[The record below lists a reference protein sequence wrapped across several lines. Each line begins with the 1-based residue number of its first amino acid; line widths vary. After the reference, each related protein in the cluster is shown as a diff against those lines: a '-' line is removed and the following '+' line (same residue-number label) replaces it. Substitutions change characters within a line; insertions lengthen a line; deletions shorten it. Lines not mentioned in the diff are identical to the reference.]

1 MTHGRDA
8 TPRITWP
15 VLLTVLGPSLAYAIA
30 AVDPLMLT
38 LNLSEVG
45 RGLGVPPS
53 QMGLLAG
60 ASTLVVAA
68 SVLAVGNLGDG
79 YGLKRVLMLGLGA
92 NMVVGVVSALAS
104 SYETLLVMRL
114 LDGLALT
121 VLLGLSLALVSASVP
136 PEQRAAAIGIL
147 MATDTVLYGVT
158 PLVGGW
164 VVETF
169 GWRALFLVTPPIA
182 LVALLVTGRYATES
196 PRRHEMTFDV
206 LGVALFGVALLG
218 LVAGIGAVPD
228 GITEPRTWVPLAMSM
243 VAVAGF
249 VLHERRAPE
258 PALDPA
264 IFKHRALMVTVLLAV
279 VTVNLLAA
287 GLGTVLGQLGGD
299 VVGLSSRQ
307 IGLLYLPGTAVIAV
321 ASVLAGRAV
330 GRYTARPVLITGLLV
345 VIASG
350 LVLAFTASPSMA
362 VAVLV
367 LTVWLSNFGGFVA
380 STASADT
387 VLSQARPG
395 KTGSVA
401 AVQPAFGMTGYALGP
416 TVYILL
422 LGLFFQHEYQSDA
435 AARGMSARSAE
446 QSVSAV
452 TMSMAHSAGTAGYD
466 PNLAQLA
473 HGLALPVDYTN
484 AVTTTML
491 IVTLLPLAVTTLA
504 FLFVRIQRKPAPDTG
519 G

>member
-1 MTHGRDA
+1 MTHGRDGSS
-8 TPRITWP
+8 PLTWR
-15 VLLTVLGPSLAYAIA
+15 VLLIILGPSLAYAIA

-38 LNLSEVG
+38 LNLSGVG
-45 RGLGVPPS
+45 RGLEVPPS
-53 QMGLLAG
+53 QMGLLAA

-79 YGLKRVLMLGLGA
+79 YGLKRVLMVGLGA
-92 NMVVGVVSALAS
+92 NMVVGIVSAIS
-104 SYETLLVMRL
+104 PNYVTLLALRF
-114 LDGLALT
+114 LDGLALS
-121 VLLGLSLALVSASVP
+121 VLLGLSLALVSASVAP
-136 PEQRAAAIGIL
+136 GQRAVAIGIL

-158 PLVGGW
+158 PLIGGW

-169 GWRALFLVTPPIA
+169 GWRALFLVTPLIA
-182 LVALLVTGRYATES
+182 LVALLVTARYATES
-196 PRRHEMTFDV
+196 PRQREMAFDV

-228 GITEPRTWVPLAMSM
+228 GITEPRAWVPLSMSIF
-243 VAVAGF
+243 AVAGF
-249 VLHERRAPE
+249 ALHERRTPE

-264 IFKHRALMVTVLLAV
+264 VFTCRALMVTVLLAV

-299 VVGLSSRQ
+299 VVGLSSQ
-307 IGLLYLPGTAVIAV
+307 QVGLLYLPGTAVIAL

-330 GRYTARPVLITGLLV
+330 GRFTARPVLITGLLV
-345 VIASG
+345 IVASG
-350 LVLAFTASPSMA
+350 LVLAFTASPTMT
-362 VAVLV
+362 VAELV

-387 VLSQARPG
+387 ILSQARAG
-395 KTGSVA
+395 KTGAVA

-416 TVYILL
+416 TIYILL
-422 LGLFFQHEYQSDA
+422 LGLFFQHEYQADA
-435 AARGMSARSAE
+435 AARGMSAQSAE

-452 TMSMAHSAGTAGYD
+452 TMSMSHSAGTAGYD

-473 HGLALPVDYTN
+473 HGLELPVDYTN

-491 IVTLLPLAVTTLA
+491 LVTLLPLAVTALA
-504 FLFVRIQRKPAPDTG
+504 FFFVRIRRTPAADTAD
-519 G
+519 